1 MRNKNIMSRDF
12 KDIKRK
18 ITIELMDRTMLMM
31 EIKKKMILMKK
42 GMRRMKRKKLEN
54 DGEIYG

>member
-1 MRNKNIMSRDF
+1 MSRDF

-18 ITIELMDRTMLMM
+18 ITIDLMDRTMLMM